1 MFPQFQRVVTLSVM
15 SVLVGLFTWIYL
27 RDRQPRARLWMIG
40 WASIV
45 VHFAGMLLFT
55 FGLIPSR
62 LADWSAYATLIAA
75 AAAFSLSVCQTRATR
90 LDRVLFWATVASA
103 VAYWTCMVCN
113 VQSPA
118 LYRALLAVVL
128 AAGVWHALL
137 QPQRTAGSLAAWFAV
152 AIAPGLWAA
161 WRASANVGFGMDF
174 LLFEG
179 FAITGWRYWRYF
191 RRVTP
196 GVSLTSL
203 SFLAWGLVFPVAE
216 ICGAL
221 HIAIPGDHVVWDL
234 PKYFVAFGMIM
245 TLFENQTEILQ
256 IEISVRKRAEETAQA
271 ANEAKGILMA
281 SVSFAASRML
291 SAAGWETVIPETLS
305 KIGIAARVSRAYVAR
320 VHPAEPGLVG
330 TVLHEW
336 TEISRAPLTEGP
348 RQTRLEWAGKE
359 GNARAASL
367 HRGDVV
373 SFHARVTDH
382 PSITDHPG
390 ITEPRHITE
399 PRPSGSGPH
408 PELPKSS
415 ILVPIEVA
423 GSWFGFLGFEDRRRE
438 REWTEAE
445 RDGFRSAA
453 RMLGAAMTRQRAQE
467 YVDNILRSMEESLLV
482 ADTELQIRR
491 VNPSTLRLL
500 GYSEEELVGRPAGQV
515 ILEREVPARRSA
527 VERTYR
533 TKTGQLIPVLFSS
546 AEMRNGSGA
555 LEGYVWLAQDM
566 TELKRVQGE
575 LVRAKEAAEE
585 ANRAKSVFLANMSHE
600 LRTPLN
606 AVIGYSEMLQEV
618 AEDRG
623 QQDLLP
629 DLGRILWAGKHL
641 LGLINDVLDLSKIEA
656 GKLELS
662 IESLDVL
669 PLIHDTV
676 SAIRPLVEKNRNRL
690 EVDCAEPLGAMLGDR
705 IRVRQVLFNLLS
717 NACKFT
723 ENGLIRLEAR
733 RTRSKGSDWVE
744 FRVADSGIGM
754 SAEQVERLY
763 RPFMQADASTTRKY
777 GGTGLGLA
785 ISREFCQMMGGS
797 LSAHSEL
804 GQGSAFTVRFPA
816 ATLAP
821 EPLLAATGG
830 IAERQLAHA

>member
-15 SVLVGLFTWIYL
+15 SILVGLFAWIYV

-45 VHFAGMLLFT
+45 AHFAGMLLFS

-62 LADWSAYATLIAA
+62 LADWSAYSSLIAA
-75 AAAFSLSVCQTRATR
+75 ASAFFLSVCQTRRTPR
-90 LDRVLFWATVASA
+90 DRALFWGAIVAPA
-103 VAYWTCMVCN
+103 VVYWTCMVFDMQRPS
-113 VQSPA
+113 V
-118 LYRALLAVVL
+118 YRALLAVVL
-128 AAGVWHALL
+128 GAGIWLALRQPQKRAAG
-137 QPQRTAGSLAAWFAV
+137 LAAWFALIV
-152 AIAPGLWAA
+152 APGLWAA
-161 WRASANVGFGMDF
+161 WRLSANVGIGMDF

-191 RRVTP
+191 RRLTP
-196 GVSLTSL
+196 GVALTAL

-216 ICGAL
+216 ICAAL
-221 HIAIPGDHVVWDL
+221 HVNIPGDHVVWDL
-234 PKYFVAFGMIM
+234 PKYFVAFGMIV

-256 IEISVRKRAEETAQA
+256 VEISVRKRAEETAQA

-281 SVSFAASRML
+281 SVSFAARRIL
-291 SAAGWETVIPETLS
+291 SADGWETVIPEALS
-305 KIGIAARVSRAYVAR
+305 KIGVAAGVSHAYVAR
-320 VHPAEPGLVG
+320 VRPAEPGLVG
-330 TVLHEW
+330 VVLHEW
-336 TEISRAPLTEGP
+336 IDPSLRLPAS
-348 RQTRLEWAGKE
+348 RQTSLAWAGRE

-367 HRGDVV
+367 HRGEVV
-373 SFHARVTDH
+373 AFHSRGA
-382 PSITDHPG
+382 PLPG
-390 ITEPRHITE
+390 EHAPRST
-399 PRPSGSGPH
+399 
-408 PELPKSS
+408 
-415 ILVPIEVA
+415 ILVPIDVA
-423 GSWFGFLGFEDRRRE
+423 GNWFGFLGFEDYRRE
-438 REWTEAE
+438 REWTDAE

-453 RMLGAAMTRQRAQE
+453 RMLGASMTRQTAQE

-500 GYSEEELVGRPAGQV
+500 GYTDEELIGRPAGQV

-546 AEMRNGSGA
+546 AEMRNGAGV

-566 TELKRVQGE
+566 TELKRVQRE

-585 ANRAKSVFLANMSHE
+585 ANRAKSAFLANMSHE

-618 AEDRG
+618 VEDRG
-623 QQDLLP
+623 QVDLLP

-656 GKLELS
+656 GKVELS

-669 PLIHDTV
+669 PLIGDAVSTV
-676 SAIRPLVEKNRNRL
+676 RPLVEKNGNRL
-690 EVDCAEPLGAMLGDR
+690 EVACAEPLGFMLGDR
-705 IRVRQVLFNLLS
+705 TRVRQVLFNLLS

-723 ENGLIRLEAR
+723 ESGLIRLQAQ
-733 RTRSKGSDWVE
+733 RTRSKGTDWVE
-744 FRVADSGIGM
+744 FRVTDTGIGM
-754 SAEQVERLY
+754 NAEQLERLY
-763 RPFMQADASTTRKY
+763 RPFMQA
-777 GGTGLGLA
+777 
-785 ISREFCQMMGGS
+785 
-797 LSAHSEL
+797 
-804 GQGSAFTVRFPA
+804 VPPA
-816 ATLAP
+816 LAP
-821 EPLLAATGG
+821 EGTGVAAASALLLALIVNALSVIPMVPNHFTPPNLVCVGHRG
-830 IAERQLAHA
+830 AGRRGRGW